1 MSDSQVDISGQS
13 GADQAPAPVDSRVA
27 WVCQWLCNITMVVM
41 LIIISAEAI
50 ARLFGLSLE
59 MADEVGGY
67 LLVAL
72 TFLSLSVCQVTG
84 TFHHLGLLQ
93 PRLGPHGRAM
103 WAVAFDLMALTFSAV
118 LLWQLGRLELQSWQ
132 FGDVAPTQLQTP
144 LWLPRLSMPI
154 GTAALCFV
162 LLASLI
168 ASIRRLGRVLNGQP
182 ETRA

>member
-1 MSDSQVDISGQS
+1 MSDALVDLSGQR
-13 GADQAPAPVDSRVA
+13 GADQAPAAIDSRVA
-27 WVCQWLCNITMVVM
+27 AVCQWLCNITLVVM
-41 LIIISAEAI
+41 LMLISAEAI
-50 ARLFGLSLE
+50 ARQFGVSLE

-72 TFLSLSVCQVTG
+72 TFLSLSVCQVSG

-93 PRLGPHGRAM
+93 ARLGPRGRAL
-103 WAVAFDLMALTFSAV
+103 WAVAFDLLALTFSAV
-118 LLWQLGRLELQSWQ
+118 LLWQLSRLELQSWQ

-162 LLASLI
+162 LLVSLS

-182 ETRA
+182 ESPA